1 MEKTIVI
8 YKSRYGT
15 TEQYAKWIAEELDCP
30 AVSIDDVKKSDLKQ
44 YDTIIYGGSIR
55 AGGIRELDKLMKWIK
70 SDLKILAMYKD
81 GRISK
86 EDVIKSGVADKRI
99 LIFAV
104 GINIESEEAV
114 KQLREINFPKKYM
127 EELPCY
133 CLPGKYEP
141 EILQGADKVVMN
153 MAMKMLSSKKEADV
167 TEEDRSLLEK
177 MKNGCDLIDRSRIQP
192 IITAAKSL

>member
-1 MEKTIVI
+1 MENAIVI

-15 TEQYAKWIAEELDCP
+15 TETYARWISEELGCS
-30 AVSIDDVKKSDLKQ
+30 AVSVDEIKKGDLKK

-55 AGGIRELDKLMKWIK
+55 AGGIRELDKFMKWVK
-70 SDLKILAMYKD
+70 SDLKIMAMYRE

-104 GINIESEEAV
+104 GINIDGEEAR

-127 EELPCY
+127 QGLPCF
-133 CLPGKYEP
+133 CLPGEYDPSVLE
-141 EILQGADKVVMN
+141 GADKLVMG
-153 MAMKMLSSKKEADV
+153 MAMKMLKSKREADI
-167 TEEDRSLLEK
+167 TDDDRSLLEK
-177 MKNGCDLIDRSRIQP
+177 MEHGCKLVDQSRIHP
-192 IITAAKSL
+192 IIEAVRA